1 MNKVQL
7 VDMKRKEER
16 KHNSPSGNILKL
28 TYHLLIVCGQTLS
41 TDGFTISR
49 RMVIYSGAI
58 YVVNLILIF
67 KNVLCF
73 DKEDDFDSW
82 EVAENLC
89 SVIYQIALQI
99 AITIFLYV
107 SVKKFPTFIKKLEK
121 LEQAIRDESLQR
133 QIQLSLKRINI
144 IGLISSSIFT
154 IGLTL
159 FTFLMGTNTLE
170 NCPKHMWFFRTK
182 DQHYYVIRFIN
193 VFTVY
198 PGFQLLAG
206 LTFLVSVCQ
215 VVTMYFKYLEKQLS
229 MTDEFDM
236 DMESMES
243 TVQESRCSVEQIRR
257 IRILYEHVCHL
268 TVKLDEGINVILGIP
283 LSFMT
288 PMICLIAYNAFVP
301 EFRSDLLFYGL
312 FGLFYCLVIQVVT
325 ANLNSQVTF
334 HLHFSKSMINIT

>member
-1 MNKVQL
+1 M
-7 VDMKRKEER
+7 
-16 KHNSPSGNILKL
+16 
-28 TYHLLIVCGQTLS
+28 
-41 TDGFTISR
+41 
-49 RMVIYSGAI
+49 
-58 YVVNLILIF
+58 
-67 KNVLCF
+67 
-73 DKEDDFDSW
+73 
-82 EVAENLC
+82 
-89 SVIYQIALQI
+89 IYQIALQI
-99 AITIFLYV
+99 AVTVFLYV
-107 SVKKFPTFIKKLEK
+107 SVKKFPTFVKKLGK
-121 LEQAIRDESLQR
+121 LEQAVRDNSVQR
-133 QIQLSLKRINI
+133 EIQLSLKRINI
-144 IGLISSSIFT
+144 IGLVSSSIFT

-193 VFTVY
+193 LFTIY

-215 VVTMYFKYLEKQLS
+215 VVTMYFKYLGKQLVES
-229 MTDEFDM
+229 AEFDL
-236 DMESMES
+236 DMESIES

-257 IRILYEHVCHL
+257 IRVLYEHVCDL
-268 TVKLDEGINVILGIP
+268 TVKLDEGINVILGVP

-312 FGLFYCLVIQVVT
+312 VGLFYCLVIQVVT

-334 HLHFSKSMINIT
+334 HLSFLKSIIYNTLNI